1 MATVTN
7 TGNFSDDD
15 LFTID
20 TSSPSLTTNN
30 LPLTVTPD
38 LTPTAAFV
46 SGTVKYTFAIFN
58 SDTTASYTP
67 VQFQDVF
74 DSVHLTVLNS
84 GTHAITVTN
93 GGAGY
98 VIDATTTPG
107 TVTITGITIPQATG
121 TAADSTTTVTI
132 YCQVKA

>member
-30 LPLTVTPD
+30 LPLTVIPA

-58 SDTTASYTP
+58 SDTNASYTP

-74 DSVHLTVLNS
+74 DSVHLTVLNA
-84 GTHAITVTN
+84 GAHLIKVDN
-93 GGAGY
+93 GGTPT
-98 VIDATTTPG
+98 IDATTTPG
-107 TVTITGITIPQATG
+107 TVTITGITIPKATG